1 MLCHTCLRP
10 CFEVTLRYATRLSVC
25 LHRSSTSHRTI
36 LRCVRRPSSDQLIRP
51 SEHVGWWHEMRWAE
65 ISWVGCMANSNTYS
79 NHNNYWELIDTTD
92 HITTDQISW
101 DHLSRAGLGWAERT
115 QHPTVCLS
123 VYLSVYRLVSLSIG
137 QCNGVSVYV
146 GRWLEHQWYIFVCF
160 VDMELKTHN
169 LRKHHLYPPT
179 HWPTHQDT
187 DRPTDRLTGD
197 ILHTVSA
204 RAVISYN
211 ILN

>member
-1 MLCHTCLRP
+1 
-10 CFEVTLRYATRLSVC
+10 
-25 LHRSSTSHRTI
+25 
-36 LRCVRRPSSDQLIRP
+36 
-51 SEHVGWWHEMRWAE
+51 
-65 ISWVGCMANSNTYS
+65 MANSNTYS

-92 HITTDQISW
+92 HITSQQIRSAEII
-101 DHLSRAGLGWAERT
+101 LAELGWAERT

-179 HWPTHQDT
+179 
-187 DRPTDRLTGD
+187 DRPTKTPTDQLTDRSTDG
-197 ILHTVSA
+197 
-204 RAVISYN
+204 
-211 ILN
+211 